1 MQVASLSSLGP
12 EAAAAFARGCLLC
25 VFGRSGPDGAPA
37 KVSLLCTDPEARKA
51 LEAAASEAIVVE

>member
-1 MQVASLSSLGP
+1 LGP